1 MVKNFSKS
9 ENAVLSYFS
18 IGDQVCFQER
28 SFWVEKVGKPTCSH
42 GEPKTDVYLLLKNEN
57 EQKEIKIS
65 YKKSNADFLENK
77 IRADRAEL
85 LFGEKWQE
93 IIQSA
98 TEQLKEKFL
107 SKPLIFKE
115 AFKRTEQGAI
125 TLGWK
130 FELMNKVSGALSGK
144 IQLSKEQ
151 CFDVYAGSNLP
162 EDKRHASIEDEI
174 IINSGV
180 ANYFLTGNYFDSA
193 NDVLGKIQPIEDYV
207 EKYPEIYFAC
217 KALNYRTCLEREK
230 KWDGNRSLS
239 VQVSWE
245 IKNGKLTPTLV
256 FDRPLKWNGDDVAEQ
271 LKQCL
276 EQLKIRN
283 MADINNKNTERS
295 CIYE

>member
-1 MVKNFSKS
+1 MAKIFSQS
-9 ENAVLSYFS
+9 ENTVLSYFS
-18 IGDQVCFQER
+18 IGEQVSFQGR
-28 SFWVEKVGKPTCSH
+28 SFFVEKAGKPTCSQ
-42 GEPKTDVYLLLKNEN
+42 GEPKTDIYLLLRNEN

-85 LFGEKWQE
+85 LFGEKWQQ

-98 TEQLKEKFL
+98 TEQLKERFL

-130 FELMNKVSGALSGK
+130 FELMNKISGELSGK

-151 CFDVYAGSNLP
+151 CFDVYAGCNLP
-162 EDKRHASIEDEI
+162 EDKRNASIKDEI

-180 ANYFLTGNYFDSA
+180 ANYFLTGDYFNNA
-193 NDVLGKIQPIEDYV
+193 NDVLENIQPIEDYV

-217 KALNYRTCLEREK
+217 KALNYRTYLEREK

-239 VQVSWE
+239 VQVDWAV
-245 IKNGKLTPTLV
+245 KNGKLIPTLI
-256 FDRPLKWNGDDVAEQ
+256 FDRPLQWNGDDVAER

-276 EQLKIRN
+276 EQLKI
-283 MADINNKNTERS
+283 KNTEEINRKNAEQS